1 MSNLKVCVYCA
12 SSKQCDPAYL
22 DAAERLGR
30 HLARH
35 QATLVYGGGG
45 AGAMARLAEGALSAG
60 GTAIGIIPRFMVEL
74 EWGHKQL
81 TEMRIVE
88 DMRERKHQMLEGAD
102 AVVAL
107 PGGCGTLE
115 ELFETM
121 TLKRLGRYLG
131 PIILVNTRG
140 FYDRVVAALE
150 HCIAETIH
158 GHPAPGHVDGRERTG
173 RSSGS
178 HPNRA
183 ALERRES
190 QLCGA
195 VTGSLPCCLPPSAFN
210 AFCQHAPKN

>member
-1 MSNLKVCVYCA
+1 MANLKVCVYCA

-45 AGAMARLAEGALSAG
+45 AGAMARLAEGALGAG
-60 GTAIGIIPRFMVEL
+60 GTAIGIIPRFMVDL

-81 TEMRIVE
+81 TDMRIVE
-88 DMRERKHQMLEGAD
+88 DMRERKHLMLSGAD

-107 PGGCGTLE
+107 AGGCGTLE

-121 TLKRLGRYLG
+121 TLKRLGQYLG

-140 FYDRVVAALE
+140 FFDRIVAALD
-150 HCIAETIH
+150 HCIDERFMDTRHRDMWTVVKEPEEVLEAIKI
-158 GHPAPGHVDGRERTG
+158 APRWSADN
-173 RSSGS
+173 RSF
-178 HPNRA
+178 
-183 ALERRES
+183 
-190 QLCGA
+190 A
-195 VTGSLPCCLPPSAFN
+195 VS
-210 AFCQHAPKN
+210 

>member
-1 MSNLKVCVYCA
+1 VSNLKVCVYCA

-22 DAAERLGR
+22 EAAERLGR

-35 QATLVYGGGG
+35 QVTLVYGGGG
-45 AGAMARLAEGALSAG
+45 AGAMARLAEGALQAG
-60 GTAIGIIPRFMVEL
+60 GKAIGIMPRFMVEL

-88 DMRERKHQMLEGAD
+88 DMRERKHLMLEGAD

-115 ELFETM
+115 ELLETM
-121 TLKRLGRYLG
+121 TLKRVGRYLG

-150 HCIAETIH
+150 HCIAEHFMDTRHRDLWSVVNEPEDVLSAIQT
-158 GHPAPGHVDGRERTG
+158 APRWSAE
-173 RSSGS
+173 
-178 HPNRA
+178 NRNF
-183 ALERRES
+183 
-190 QLCGA
+190 A
-195 VTGSLPCCLPPSAFN
+195 VP
-210 AFCQHAPKN
+210 

>member
-1 MSNLKVCVYCA
+1 MSNLQVCVYCA
-12 SSKQCDPAYL
+12 SSRRCDPAYL

-45 AGAMARLAEGALSAG
+45 AGAMGRLAEGALSAG
-60 GTAIGIIPRFMVEL
+60 GRAIGIIPRFMVEL

-81 TEMRIVE
+81 TELCIVE
-88 DMRERKHQMLEGAD
+88 DMRERKRRMLEGAD

-115 ELFETM
+115 ELFEAM

-131 PIILVNTRG
+131 PIVLVNTRG

-150 HCIAETIH
+150 HCIAEHFMDTRHRNIWTVVNEPEDVLSAIH
-158 GHPAPGHVDGRERTG
+158 SAPRWSTEN
-173 RSSGS
+173 S
-178 HPNRA
+178 NF
-183 ALERRES
+183 AL
-190 QLCGA
+190 L
-195 VTGSLPCCLPPSAFN
+195 
-210 AFCQHAPKN
+210 

>member
-1 MSNLKVCVYCA
+1 VAEVIFEMANLKVCVYCA

-45 AGAMARLAEGALSAG
+45 AGAMARLAEGALGAG
-60 GTAIGIIPRFMVEL
+60 GTAIGIIPRFMVDL

-81 TEMRIVE
+81 TDMRIVE
-88 DMRERKHQMLEGAD
+88 DMRERKHLMLSGAD

-107 PGGCGTLE
+107 AGGCGTLE

-121 TLKRLGRYLG
+121 TLKRLGQYLG

-140 FYDRVVAALE
+140 FFDRIVAALD
-150 HCIAETIH
+150 HCIDERFMDTRHRDMWTVVKEPEEVLEAIKI
-158 GHPAPGHVDGRERTG
+158 APRWSADN
-173 RSSGS
+173 RSF
-178 HPNRA
+178 
-183 ALERRES
+183 
-190 QLCGA
+190 A
-195 VTGSLPCCLPPSAFN
+195 VS
-210 AFCQHAPKN
+210 

>member
-1 MSNLKVCVYCA
+1 MPILKVCVFCA

-45 AGAMARLAEGALSAG
+45 AGAMARLAEGALGAG
-60 GTAIGIIPRFMVEL
+60 GTAIGIMPRFMVEL

-81 TEMRIVE
+81 TEMVIVD
-88 DMRERKHQMLEGAD
+88 DMRERKRRMLEGAD

-115 ELFETM
+115 ELFEAM
-121 TLKRLGRYLG
+121 TLKRVGYYLG

-150 HCIAETIH
+150 HCIAERFMDARHRDIWTVVNEPEEVLEAIRT
-158 GHPAPGHVDGRERTG
+158 APRWSAEN
-173 RSSGS
+173 RSF
-178 HPNRA
+178 
-183 ALERRES
+183 
-190 QLCGA
+190 A
-195 VTGSLPCCLPPSAFN
+195 VP
-210 AFCQHAPKN
+210 

>member
-1 MSNLKVCVYCA
+1 MANLTVCVYCA
-12 SSKQCDPAYL
+12 SSKLCDPAYL

-30 HLARH
+30 HLALN

-45 AGAMARLAEGALSAG
+45 GGAMARLAEGALAAG
-60 GTAIGIIPRFMVEL
+60 GKAVGIIPRFMVEL

-81 TEMRIVE
+81 TEMCIVE
-88 DMRERKHQMLEGAD
+88 DMRERKHRMLYGAD

-121 TLKRLGRYLG
+121 TLKRVGLYPG

-150 HCIAETIH
+150 HCIAERFMDVRHRDLWTVVNEPEEVLQAI
-158 GHPAPGHVDGRERTG
+158 RTTPPW
-173 RSSGS
+173 SAD
-178 HPNRA
+178 NRNF
-183 ALERRES
+183 
-190 QLCGA
+190 A
-195 VTGSLPCCLPPSAFN
+195 V
-210 AFCQHAPKN
+210 Q

>member
-1 MSNLKVCVYCA
+1 VSNLKVCVYCA
-12 SSKQCDPAYL
+12 SSKQCDSAYL
-22 DAAERLGR
+22 EAAERLGR

-35 QATLVYGGGG
+35 QVTLVYGGGG

-60 GTAIGIIPRFMVEL
+60 GTAIGIMPRFMVEL

-88 DMRERKHQMLEGAD
+88 DMRERKHLMLEGAD

-121 TLKRLGRYLG
+121 TLKRVGRYLG

-150 HCIAETIH
+150 HCIAEHFMDARHRDLWTVVNEPEDVLSAIQT
-158 GHPAPGHVDGRERTG
+158 APRWSAEN
-173 RSSGS
+173 RSF
-178 HPNRA
+178 
-183 ALERRES
+183 
-190 QLCGA
+190 A
-195 VTGSLPCCLPPSAFN
+195 VP
-210 AFCQHAPKN
+210 

>member
-1 MSNLKVCVYCA
+1 MGKLVVCVYCA

-30 HLARH
+30 HLASH

-45 AGAMARLAEGALSAG
+45 AGAMARLAEGALGSG

-74 EWGHKQL
+74 EWGHTKL

-88 DMRERKHQMLEGAD
+88 DMRERKHRMLEGAD

-115 ELFETM
+115 ELFEAI
-121 TLKRLGRYLG
+121 TLKRLGLYLG

-150 HCIAETIH
+150 HCIAERFLNTRHREMWTVVNEPEDVIRTIQT
-158 GHPAPGHVDGRERTG
+158 APPWSAEN
-173 RSSGS
+173 RSF
-178 HPNRA
+178 
-183 ALERRES
+183 
-190 QLCGA
+190 A
-195 VTGSLPCCLPPSAFN
+195 VS
-210 AFCQHAPKN
+210 